1 MKTRRLLSVF
11 LLVMLLLSILTM
23 PIAAAGTEEPVLPKD
38 PDILAKAALLVDVES
53 GAVAYAKN
61 EHQELYPASLTK
73 VMTALLVLDA
83 IEDGKLSMDQEIT
96 ASETA
101 FAGLASDGSN
111 AGIKAGE
118 ILTVR
123 NLLYCMMVVSANEA
137 CNILAEAV
145 SGSVEA
151 FVAEMNTRA
160 NLIGCSDTK
169 FANTNGLHNVEH
181 YTTAW
186 DMYLIAREAYTHEV
200 FMRICSIKYFELP
213 ATETNRM
220 RSFYTTNYLIDAH
233 RNNNYLYSG
242 AKGIKTGFTSD
253 AGYCLI
259 ACAERND
266 RNLLSVVLGSE
277 RVDLENGTRDTRSF
291 SETIKL
297 LDYGFDQFSRQI
309 ILSSNELIDEIP
321 VALSQ
326 QQNSVKLH
334 PAQEIERLIPVD
346 IDPAKDIRR
355 EVTFLYET
363 VDAPVTKGQVL
374 GSVKLS
380 HGDTVY
386 ATVDL
391 LADEDVSSSRILVF
405 QRDAMLFLQK
415 PVVKISAVA
424 FVALIL
430 LIIILRF
437 VLGRRRRR
445 YGRGYSGN
453 RSGGYRGRR
462 R

>member
-1 MKTRRLLSVF
+1 MKFRRFFTVF
-11 LLVMLLLSILTM
+11 FCLLLMLQL
-23 PIAAAGTEEPVLPKD
+23 AAPALAAQDDLGDWDVA
-38 PDILAKAALLVDVES
+38 AKAALLADPDTGELL
-53 GAVAYAKN
+53 YARNIHEK
-61 EHQELYPASLTK
+61 LYPASLTK
-73 VMTALLVLDA
+73 IMSALLVLEAIDA
-83 IEDGKLSMDQEIT
+83 GKLTMDTVLT

-101 FAGLASDGSN
+101 IANLPDDGSN
-111 AGIKAGE
+111 AGIKVGE
-118 ILTVR
+118 EHTVSELLHCIL
-123 NLLYCMMVVSANEA
+123 VVSANEA
-137 CNILAEAV
+137 CDILAEGVA
-145 SGSVEA
+145 GSIEA
-151 FVAEMNTRA
+151 FVEKMNQRA
-160 NLIGCSDTK
+160 KELGCENTH
-169 FANTNGLHNVEH
+169 FITTNGLHHVEH

-200 FMRICSIKYFELP
+200 FMRICSVKYFELP
-213 ATETNRM
+213 ATETTKQ

-233 RNNNYLYSG
+233 RNASYLYSG

-266 RNLLSVVLGSE
+266 RNLLSVVLGGE
-277 RVDLENGTRDTRSF
+277 RVDLEDGTRDTRSF

-309 ILSSNELIDEIP
+309 ILSTNELIDEIP

-334 PAQEIERLIPVD
+334 PAQEIERLIPID
-346 IDPAKDIRR
+346 IDPSKDIRR

-380 HGDTVY
+380 CGDTVY

-405 QRDAMLFLQK
+405 QRDMMLFLQK

-424 FVALIL
+424 VVALIL

-437 VLGRRRRR
+437 VLSRRRRR
-445 YGRGYSGN
+445 YGRGYSGT